1 MNKTFYLKLATDNIK
16 KNMQTYLPYC
26 ITCIFTLAIYYIMAS
41 LSYNKGLEK
50 LIGADTITAMM
61 NMGCIIIA
69 VFSFIFLIY
78 TNSFLM
84 KRRKKEFG
92 LFNILGMER
101 RHLVK
106 LIGIESLLISV
117 CNLVLGLL
125 LGMLFDKF
133 LKVMIIKNVMRL
145 CRKWD

>member
-1 MNKTFYLKLATDNIK
+1 
-16 KNMQTYLPYC
+16 MQTYLPYC

-117 CNLVLGLL
+117 CN
-125 LGMLFDKF
+125 
-133 LKVMIIKNVMRL
+133 
-145 CRKWD
+145 